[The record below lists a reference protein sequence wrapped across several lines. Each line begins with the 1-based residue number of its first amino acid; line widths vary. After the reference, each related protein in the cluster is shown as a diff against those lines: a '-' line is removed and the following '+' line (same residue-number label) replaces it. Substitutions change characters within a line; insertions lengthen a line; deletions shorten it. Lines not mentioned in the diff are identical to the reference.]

1 MFSSQSNSFFAIRN
15 PVAAT
20 RQSATR
26 QASAPA
32 PAADAKS
39 TVLSLAKGL
48 RVLES
53 FTAREPELTLSQI
66 AAKSDLDPG
75 TAFRVVKTF
84 VALGYLRQIDSA
96 KRYRLA
102 MKVLDLGFQ
111 ALSGMDL
118 HESSRPILRSLV
130 GEVSEA
136 ASLSVLEGADV
147 VYIERVQSGW
157 MRLGVNVR
165 VGSRIPAYCT
175 AAGHAILAH
184 MPAERRLEVLRLR
197 ERVKLTERTLVTIA
211 EIERRLS
218 RVKERGYAI
227 SDQETIPG
235 LRVMAAPVLD
245 PDGHPYGAVSVAAPS
260 MAGSLD
266 DFVAT
271 SAGPLE
277 RAALELSRILRLSG
291 AAATA

>member
-1 MFSSQSNSFFAIRN
+1 
-15 PVAAT
+15 V
-20 RQSATR
+20 
-26 QASAPA
+26 
-32 PAADAKS
+32 DVKS

-53 FTAREPELTLSQI
+53 FTAREPEQTLSQI
-66 AAKSDLDPG
+66 AANSDLDPG

-84 VALGYLRQIDSA
+84 VTLGYLRQIDGA

-102 MKVLDLGFQ
+102 MKVLDLGFH

-147 VYIERVQSGW
+147 VYIERVQAGW

-184 MPAERRLEVLRLR
+184 LPPERRLEVLRLR
-197 ERVKLTERTLVTIA
+197 ERVKLTAKTLVTIA
-211 EIERRLS
+211 EIERRLT
-218 RVKERGYAI
+218 RVRQRGYAL

-260 MAGSLD
+260 MAGTLD

-277 RAALELSRILRLSG
+277 RAALELSRILRVSG
-291 AAATA
+291 AASAA

>member
-1 MFSSQSNSFFAIRN
+1 MTAVSKAKSKRAIDPGN
-15 PVAAT
+15 GT
-20 RQSATR
+20 NT
-26 QASAPA
+26 
-32 PAADAKS
+32 KS

-53 FTAREPELTLSQI
+53 FSARESEQTLSQI
-66 AAKSDLDPG
+66 AAKAGLNAG

-84 VALGYLRQIDSA
+84 VTLGYLRQIDGA

-102 MKVLDLGFQ
+102 MKALDLGFS
-111 ALSGMDL
+111 ALAAMDP

-136 ASLSVLEGADV
+136 ASVCVLEGADV
-147 VYIERVQSGW
+147 VYIERVQAGW

-184 MPAERRLEVLRLR
+184 LPSERRLEVLRLR
-197 ERVKLTERTLVTIA
+197 ERVKLTPRTLVTIA
-211 EIERRLS
+211 EIERRLD
-218 RVKERGYAI
+218 RVRKLGYAL

-235 LRVMAAPVLD
+235 LRVLAAPILD
-245 PDGHPYGAVSVAAPS
+245 ADGHPYGAVSVAAPS
-260 MAGSLD
+260 MAGSVD
-266 DFVAT
+266 DFVAA
-271 SAGPLE
+271 SVAPLG
-277 RAALELSRILRLSG
+277 RAALELSRIFRVSG
-291 AAATA
+291 AASTA

>member
-1 MFSSQSNSFFAIRN
+1 M
-15 PVAAT
+15 AAT
-20 RQSATR
+20 HTSETKRAP
-26 QASAPA
+26 APA
-32 PAADAKS
+32 PAADSKS

-53 FTAREPELTLSQI
+53 FTAREPEQTLSQI
-66 AAKSDLDPG
+66 AAKAGLDPG

-84 VALGYLRQIDSA
+84 VALGYLRQIDGA

-102 MKVLDLGFQ
+102 MKVLDLGFH

-130 GEVSEA
+130 NEVSEA
-136 ASLSVLEGADV
+136 ASLSVLEGAEV
-147 VYIERVQSGW
+147 VYIERVQAGW
-157 MRLGVNVR
+157 TRLGVNVR

-184 MPAERRLEVLRLR
+184 LPPERRLEVLRMR
-197 ERVKLTERTLVTIA
+197 ERVKLTPRTFVTIA
-211 EIERRLS
+211 EIERRLA
-218 RVKERGYAI
+218 RVRQRGYAL

-260 MAGSLD
+260 MAGTVD

-277 RAALELSRILRLSG
+277 RAALELSRILRVSG
-291 AAATA
+291 AASAA

>member
-1 MFSSQSNSFFAIRN
+1 MRK
-15 PVAAT
+15 T
-20 RQSATR
+20 DK
-26 QASAPA
+26 
-32 PAADAKS
+32 ADRPDLKS
-39 TVLSLAKGL
+39 TVQSLAKGL

-53 FTAREPELTLSQI
+53 FTAREPEQNLSQI
-66 AAKSDLDPG
+66 AAKAGLDAG

-84 VALGYLRQIDSA
+84 VTLGYLHQVDGA

-136 ASLSVLEGADV
+136 ASLSVLEGAEV
-147 VYIERVQSGW
+147 VYIERVQAGW

-175 AAGHAILAH
+175 AAGHAILAYL
-184 MPAERRLEVLRLR
+184 PPERRLEVLRLR
-197 ERVKLTERTLVTIA
+197 ERVKHTPKTPVTIA
-211 EIERRLS
+211 EIERRLG
-218 RVKERGYAI
+218 RVRQLGYALC
-227 SDQETIPG
+227 DQENVPG
-235 LRVMAAPVLD
+235 LRALAAPVLD

-260 MAGSLD
+260 LASSVE

-271 SAGPLE
+271 SAGPLV
-277 RAALELSRILRLSG
+277 RAAVELSRILRVSG
-291 AAATA
+291 AASAA

>member
-1 MFSSQSNSFFAIRN
+1 
-15 PVAAT
+15 VAAT
-20 RQSATR
+20 LKSDTKR
-26 QASAPA
+26 ASSPA
-32 PAADAKS
+32 PAADVKS

-53 FTAREPELTLSQI
+53 FTAREPEQTLSQI
-66 AAKSDLDPG
+66 AAKAGLDPG

-84 VALGYLRQIDSA
+84 VTLGYLRQIDGA

-102 MKVLDLGFQ
+102 MKVLDLGFH

-118 HESSRPILRSLV
+118 DESSRPILRSLV

-147 VYIERVQSGW
+147 VYIERVQAGW

-165 VGSRIPAYCT
+165 VGSRIPAFCT

-184 MPAERRLEVLRLR
+184 LPPERRLEVLRMR
-197 ERVKLTERTLVTIA
+197 ERVKLTPRTLVTIS
-211 EIERRLS
+211 EIERRLA
-218 RVKERGYAI
+218 RVRQRGYALN
-227 SDQETIPG
+227 DQETVPG

-260 MAGSLD
+260 MAGTVD

-271 SAGPLE
+271 SAGPLG
-277 RAALELSRILRLSG
+277 RAALELSRILRVSG
-291 AAATA
+291 AASAA